1 MNSDIWTS
9 QSNDTFTYVT
19 THSNWKS
26 NKKIISFCLIYFP
39 HDGSAIYDSFT
50 STFREFDTQRKFF
63 SIIFDNASNNTNVI
77 VLFVRVIRASLLS
90 EMFHMRCVC
99 YIINLIVLQDGF
111 KLISPS
117 LEAMQFVI

>member
-1 MNSDIWTS
+1 MNSYIWTS

-77 VLFVRVIRASLLS
+77 VLFVRAIRGGLLS
-90 EMFHMRCVC
+90 EMFHMRCIC

-117 LEAMQFVI
+117 LEAIQFVI